1 MLGVGTP
8 AWMANAENEPVGAPE
23 ASKVRQGGH
32 SDGRT
37 PAKPRRLKLDVGYL
51 THAEGSALASAGET
65 RVLCAVSLED
75 RVPDFLR
82 GSGRGWL
89 TAEYSMLPRSTHT
102 RGQREANRGKIKGR
116 THEIQRL
123 IGRSLR
129 AVLDLDKLGE
139 RTLYVDCDVL
149 QADGGTR
156 TTSINGAYVAVAQAI
171 EALLMSGELTESP
184 LREPVAAVSVGLVDG
199 DVLVDLAYTED
210 SRAEVDANFVMTGSG
225 GLVEVQGTAEGRTFE
240 RADLTNMLDGA
251 WDAIRTFNATQA
263 KALESWRK
271 KEEAKRARVTERA
284 AQKSSAKASAKK
296 PSARKKSSAKASE
309 KRAPAEKKSSAK
321 KSAKKAAP
329 RRKVASSKKRTSVRA
344 RK

>member
-1 MLGVGTP
+1 MAPGV
-8 AWMANAENEPVGAPE
+8 
-23 ASKVRQGGH
+23 SKVRRGDH
-32 SDGRT
+32 SDGR
-37 PAKPRRLKLDVGYL
+37 AAHKPRRLKLDVGYL
-51 THAEGSALASAGET
+51 THAEGSALATAGET

-102 RGQREANRGKIKGR
+102 RSGREANKGKIKGR

-171 EALLMSGELTESP
+171 ETLLASGELTESP
-184 LREPVAAVSVGLVDG
+184 LREPVAAVSVGLLG
-199 DVLVDLAYTED
+199 GQVLTDLAYAED

-240 RADLTNMLDGA
+240 RDDLNKMLDAA
-251 WDAIRTFNATQA
+251 WTAIRGYNTLQER
-263 KALESWRK
+263 ALEAYAKKVGRKEGGAK
-271 KEEAKRARVTERA
+271 KE
-284 AQKSSAKASAKK
+284 
-296 PSARKKSSAKASE
+296 
-309 KRAPAEKKSSAK
+309 PAT
-321 KSAKKAAP
+321 KKAA
-329 RRKVASSKKRTSVRA
+329 ATKKPAKKKAPVKKKAAAKKKTRA
-344 RK
+344 KK

>member
-1 MLGVGTP
+1 MP
-8 AWMANAENEPVGAPE
+8 RAKKKQPKAAP

-32 SDGRT
+32 SDGR
-37 PAKPRRLKLDVGYL
+37 AASKPRRLKLDVGYL
-51 THAEGSALASAGET
+51 THAEGSALATAGET

-75 RVPDFLR
+75 RVPDFLK

-102 RGQREANRGKIKGR
+102 RGQREANKGKIKGR

-129 AVLDLDKLGE
+129 AVLDLNLLGE

-171 EALLMSGELTESP
+171 ETLLASGELKTSP
-184 LREPVAAVSVGLVDG
+184 LREPVGAVSVGLVDG
-199 DVLVDLAYTED
+199 EVLVDLAYAED

-225 GLVEVQGTAEGRTFE
+225 GLVEVQGTAEGRTFQREDLTQMLDAAWTAISGYNKLQE
-240 RADLTNMLDGA
+240 RA
-251 WDAIRTFNATQA
+251 
-263 KALESWRK
+263 LETWRK
-271 KEEAKRARVTERA
+271 KQKPAARR
-284 AQKSSAKASAKK
+284 
-296 PSARKKSSAKASE
+296 RKK
-309 KRAPAEKKSSAK
+309 
-321 KSAKKAAP
+321 
-329 RRKVASSKKRTSVRA
+329 
-344 RK
+344 

>member
-1 MLGVGTP
+1 MPGVVTAGRMP
-8 AWMANAENEPVGAPE
+8 RAKKKQSKAAP

-32 SDGRT
+32 SDGRV
-37 PAKPRRLKLDVGYL
+37 AGKPRRLKLDVGYL
-51 THAEGSALASAGET
+51 THAEGSALATAGET

-75 RVPDFLR
+75 RVPDFLK

-102 RGQREANRGKIKGR
+102 RGQREANKGKIKGR

-129 AVLDLDKLGE
+129 AVLDLDLLGE

-171 EALLMSGELTESP
+171 ETLLSSGELKESP
-184 LREPVAAVSVGLVDG
+184 LREPVGAVSVGLVDG
-199 DVLVDLAYTED
+199 EVLVDLAYAED

-240 RADLTNMLDGA
+240 REDLTQMLDAA
-251 WDAIRTFNATQA
+251 WTAISGYNTLQER
-263 KALESWRK
+263 ALESWRK
-271 KEEAKRARVTERA
+271 K
-284 AQKSSAKASAKK
+284 QK
-296 PSARKKSSAKASE
+296 P
-309 KRAPAEKKSSAK
+309 
-321 KSAKKAAP
+321 AP
-329 RRKVASSKKRTSVRA
+329 RRRKK
-344 RK
+344 

>member
-1 MLGVGTP
+1 M
-8 AWMANAENEPVGAPE
+8 
-23 ASKVRQGGH
+23 SKVRQGVH
-32 SDGRT
+32 SDGRSAST
-37 PAKPRRLKLDVGYL
+37 PRTLELDVGYL
-51 THAEGSALASAGET
+51 THAEGSALAIAGET

-89 TAEYSMLPRSTHT
+89 TAEYAMLPRSTHT
-102 RGQREANRGKIKGR
+102 RSQREANKGKIKGR

-171 EALLMSGELTESP
+171 ETLLASGELTESP
-184 LREPVAAVSVGLVDG
+184 LREPVGAVSVGLVDG
-199 DVLVDLAYTED
+199 AVLVDLAYAED

-240 RADLTNMLDGA
+240 RDDLNKMLDAA
-251 WDAIRTFNATQA
+251 WEAISGYNVLQER
-263 KALESWRK
+263 ALESVGK
-271 KEEAKRARVTERA
+271 KLKAAKPAL
-284 AQKSSAKASAKK
+284 KKASAKK
-296 PSARKKSSAKASE
+296 PAANKTARKK
-309 KRAPAEKKSSAK
+309 PA
-321 KSAKKAAP
+321 AKKA
-329 RRKVASSKKRTSVRA
+329 RKKK
-344 RK
+344 